1 MEQKIIMC
9 NNCGGEEITHI
20 EGKNLGICK
29 HCGATIIMPRP
40 NEEIIGLLNTAY
52 LQRATYDFDAAIK
65 TYEYVLDKDSQE
77 KSAYEGLLL
86 AKYGI
91 EYVKDPRSTKL
102 IPTCHRTH
110 FNSIYEDDAYLSL
123 VALCDEEEKEILKDK
138 FAKIDKLQKA
148 IAKQLEKEEDFDVFI
163 SYKATD
169 ENGEKTEDS
178 VIARNIYDKL
188 TEKNY
193 KVFLAEKT
201 LEDRLGS
208 DYEPIIFKAIQTSKI
223 FVLVGTKKEYV
234 NSVWVKNEWT
244 RFVDRIKNEN
254 NGEIS
259 SQSFIPV
266 FKDMSPYDMP
276 KVNNKFVQGVD
287 ASKIGYAITV
297 ADGITKLLKPK
308 DTKDIIKTF
317 NSFENVIEMKQAQKQ
332 SKKEYNQKKY
342 KEFQKD
348 KLNFVIYHILQV
360 LCFAI
365 PVVMLLL
372 NFTRGFVY
380 IHRVNLWIWVALGI
394 LWGVTLGFTIYIRK
408 KRLIG
413 QSPAKITISAI
424 AYFVALIMCP
434 IMFVSQLYNY
444 IYLYKNN
451 YYTIYDD
458 FNSYCYYTTYEEWN
472 KDPVINSMFIIKGN
486 QSENVFVVPEKI
498 NETEV
503 LLQNISLRKSIY
515 EIILRNTKYD
525 SGMQITGAVP
535 PTAQQAE
542 KDVEIISNLTVVEN
556 IKDLTLAYIHV
567 GNLNLNFDSTEEMR
581 VYGSSAYSAHNQ
593 VLNLNVNN
601 KIEKL
606 ALSGFLG
613 VSSLQ
618 VNYEG
623 DIFTLSTQDAEV
635 GIGKISLNNNIKE
648 FVITS
653 YYQAQPIEELEIKG
667 VTQDIKIDGNYN
679 ISKINIAETN
689 DVFTIWLDDSSKVGE
704 ILVNNNVKN
713 LIIKGAP
720 LSSGNE
726 EVGLVKIGR
735 TVEKL
740 SILNDYSG
748 NLVKTI
754 CFEGSEQEWNLVDK
768 TIPEGITVLFNQSI

>member
-91 EYVKDPRSTKL
+91 EYIKDPRSSKL

-297 ADGITKLLKPK
+297 TDGITKLLKPK
-308 DTKDIIKTF
+308 DTKDVIKTF
-317 NSFENVIEMKQAQKQ
+317 NDFENIVEFKRVQKQA
-332 SKKEYNQKKY
+332 KKEHHKKQISKL
-342 KEFQKD
+342 KEN
-348 KLNFVIYHILQV
+348 KLKYALFLTMEI
-360 LCFAI
+360 LCFVL
-365 PVVMLLL
+365 PLVMIGISFTQKFPFLQYC
-372 NFTRGFVY
+372 NFWIFLTLGL
-380 IHRVNLWIWVALGI
+380 LWIVCFVFVLVYKGKTKICQSVIRIVLSSICMSMALLFMI
-394 LWGVTLGFTIYIRK
+394 LTSVT
-408 KRLIG
+408 
-413 QSPAKITISAI
+413 
-424 AYFVALIMCP
+424 
-434 IMFVSQLYNY
+434 
-444 IYLYKNN
+444 
-451 YYTIYDD
+451 YTIYVEMWGGINPGNVCGVYSGGYYNIENNKITRLYNVKPNSGND
-458 FNSYCYYTTYEEWN
+458 FIVPEYINGIKVELQSINGNTKYESIYIDTKNIN
-472 KDPVINSMFIIKGN
+472 KT
-486 QSENVFVVPEKI
+486 ENFYFNVNVEKLEISGEKI
-498 NETEV
+498 N
-503 LLQNISLRKSIY
+503 
-515 EIILRNTKYD
+515 
-525 SGMQITGAVP
+525 
-535 PTAQQAE
+535 
-542 KDVEIISNLTVVEN
+542 
-556 IKDLTLAYIHV
+556 
-567 GNLNLNFDSTEEMR
+567 NFYFDN
-581 VYGSSAYSAHNQ
+581 YGSIDELEISFPADSFELHSTKVINNVSIKNKIQ
-593 VLNLNVNN
+593 QLIIIEGIESIDNLISHLSIDSSMDSFSITDWEGGTSIEKVSINALVNN
-601 KIEKL
+601 LRLDLRIDKFEVNTTINDLKIEKL
-606 ALSGFLG
+606 GG
-613 VSSLQ
+613 WYWEE
-618 VNYEG
+618 VN
-623 DIFTLSTQDAEV
+623 T
-635 GIGKISLNNNIKE
+635 
-648 FVITS
+648 
-653 YYQAQPIEELEIKG
+653 
-667 VTQDIKIDGNYN
+667 
-679 ISKINIAETN
+679 
-689 DVFTIWLDDSSKVGE
+689 
-704 ILVNNNVKN
+704 NNNVER
-713 LIIKGAP
+713 LTIEGASGIKKI
-720 LSSGNE
+720 
-726 EVGLVKIGR
+726 KIG
-735 TVEKL
+735 EN
-740 SILNDYSG
+740 IDYIKITAYNVSG
-748 NLVKTI
+748 TGIVV
-754 CFEGSEQEWNLVDK
+754 CFEGDETEWNAVEKD
-768 TIPEGITVLFNQSI
+768 IPDYVLPEITVLFNQSI